1 MTAQNALAIVFASL
15 LIVGVLYVGLAPPNG
30 PPAASP
36 AAPTTAPAVEPLG
49 ISAPGAVP
57 ARGAPGD
64 RP

>member
-15 LIVGVLYVGLAPPNG
+15 LIVGVLYAGLAPPNG
-30 PPAASP
+30 PSAASP

>member
-1 MTAQNALAIVFASL
+1 MTTQQALAIVFASL
-15 LIVGVLYVGLAPPNG
+15 LIVGVLYAGLAPPNG

-36 AAPTTAPAVEPLG
+36 AAPAVEPLG